1 MIELTNISKVFS
13 TSSGSFTALDDVS
26 LTIGSGEV
34 FGIIGESGAGKSTL
48 VRCINLLERPT
59 SGTVTVDGRDIT
71 ALSDAELRAARANIG
86 IIFQHFNLFP
96 SRTVADN
103 VAFPLAK
110 AGLSDEARKARV
122 AELLGLVELSNKAS
136 AYPEQLS
143 GGQKQR
149 VAIARALATNPRVL
163 LCDEATSALD
173 PQTTHSILAL
183 LRRLNRELGLTVVVI
198 THQMNVVKEICD
210 HVAVMESGRVIESGD
225 VFEVFST
232 PKHDLTREFI
242 ASTSSLTRVHDLVA
256 ENSPVVALKPGE
268 VLVRFNYLT
277 RDVNEPII
285 SSISRTFDIDV
296 NIIFA
301 DIEVVNGSP
310 IGGTIAK
317 LSGKRAKIDA
327 ALDYLP
333 DNENVHVEVIA
344 DAR

>member
-1 MIELTNISKVFS
+1 MIELSHIVKEY
-13 TSSGSFTALDDVS
+13 GSAGHVVRAVDDVTLS
-26 LTIGSGEV
+26 IAAGEI
-34 FGIIGESGAGKSTL
+34 FGIIGYSGAGKSTL

-59 SGTVTVDGRDIT
+59 SG
-71 ALSDAELRAARANIG
+71 LE
-86 IIFQHFNLFP
+86 
-96 SRTVADN
+96 
-103 VAFPLAK
+103 
-110 AGLSDEARKARV
+110 
-122 AELLGLVELSNKAS
+122 LVELSDKAA

-183 LRRLNRELGLTVVVI
+183 LKRLNRELGLTVVVI

-268 VLVRFNYLT
+268 VLVRLNYLT

-317 LSGKRAKIDA
+317 LSGQRAKIDA

-333 DNENVHVEVIA
+333 DNENVHVELIA

>member
-1 MIELTNISKVFS
+1 MIELTNIVKEYGGAGHVVR
-13 TSSGSFTALDDVS
+13 AVDDVTLS
-26 LTIGSGEV
+26 IADGEI
-34 FGIIGESGAGKSTL
+34 FGIIGYSGAGKSTL

-59 SGTVTVDGRDIT
+59 SGTVRVDGREIT
-71 ALSDAELRAARANIG
+71 ALGDAELRAARANIG

-110 AGLSDEARKARV
+110 SGLTDAEKTARV
-122 AELLGLVELSNKAS
+122 TELLELVELSDKAA

-149 VAIARALATNPRVL
+149 VAIARALATNPHVL

-183 LRRLNRELGLTVVVI
+183 LKRLNRELGLTIVVI

-225 VFEVFST
+225 VFSVFST
-232 PKHDLTREFI
+232 PEHDLTREFI
-242 ASTSSLTRVHDLVA
+242 ASTSSLTRVHELVA
-256 ENSPVVALKPGE
+256 EGSSVVALKPGE
-268 VLVRFNYLT
+268 VLVRLSYLT

-285 SSISRTFDIDV
+285 SSISRSFDIDV

-301 DIEVVNGSP
+301 DVEIVNGSP
-310 IGGTIAK
+310 IGGTVAK
-317 LSGKRAKIDA
+317 LSGPRPKIDA

-333 DNENVHVEVIA
+333 ENENVRVEVIA

>member
-1 MIELTNISKVFS
+1 MIELTNIVKEY
-13 TSSGSFTALDDVS
+13 GSAGHIVRAVDDVTLS
-26 LTIGSGEV
+26 IADGEV
-34 FGIIGESGAGKSTL
+34 FGIIGYSGADKSTL

-59 SGTVTVDGRDIT
+59 SGTVRVDGREIT
-71 ALSDAELRAARANIG
+71 ALGDAELRAARANIG

-103 VAFPLAK
+103 VAFPLTK
-110 AGLSDEARKARV
+110 SGLTDAEKTARV
-122 AELLGLVELSNKAS
+122 TELLELVELSDKAA

-183 LRRLNRELGLTVVVI
+183 LKRLNRELGLTIVVI

-225 VFEVFST
+225 VFSVFST
-232 PKHDLTREFI
+232 PQHDLTREFI
-242 ASTSSLTRVHDLVA
+242 ASTSSLTRVHELVA
-256 ENSPVVALKPGE
+256 EDSPVVALKPGE
-268 VLVRFNYLT
+268 VLVRLNYLT
-277 RDVNEPII
+277 RDINEPII

-301 DIEVVNGSP
+301 DVEIVNGSP
-310 IGGTIAK
+310 IGGTVAK
-317 LSGKRAKIDA
+317 LSGPRPKIDA

-333 DNENVHVEVIA
+333 DNENVRVEVIA